1 MVSDLMS
8 ALTVQYVIHDYKEIN
23 SLARYAGALLNH
35 LQTSPEVEM
44 RIAVVKDI
52 PLPNPLLASLKSAGI
67 DVAAFFRTYPF
78 FWPQVEGD
86 VIHLTHRSQTTL
98 LTRKP
103 SVPVV
108 VTVHD
113 IIHYQYR
120 DDPNMH
126 IYSHGPHRWM
136 DAIAIQ
142 AMRRA
147 DVLIASS
154 EYTRQALIDVV
165 KVAPERVNTVY
176 LGVDTARFRPVSVPP
191 SFFQRLNLDPRGRYI
206 LHVSTEEPRKD
217 VPSLVRAFALL
228 RRDFPDVKL
237 IKAGMPLYPRAPL
250 LELIK
255 QLKLEDSVIFVDRV
269 TDEDLV
275 ALYNIARMSVMPSLA
290 EGFGFPVL
298 ESMACGTPVV
308 SSTGGSL
315 AEIGGEA
322 ALTFAPRDV
331 EAMAEA
337 MASLLR
343 DDTLHETKRQ
353 LGLQQAARFTWEATA
368 AQTLEIYRQV
378 SRKVY
383 A

>member
-1 MVSDLMS
+1 MVSDPMT
-8 ALTVQYVIHDYKEIN
+8 ALSVQYVIHDYKEIN
-23 SLARYAGALLNH
+23 SLARYAGALLNQ
-35 LQTSPEVEM
+35 LQAIADVEM
-44 RIAVVKDI
+44 RIAVVKDL
-52 PLPNPLLASLKSAGI
+52 PLPNPLLAPLKSAGV

-78 FWPQVEGD
+78 FWPHIEAD
-86 VIHLTHRSQTTL
+86 LIHLTHRSQTTL

-103 SVPVV
+103 SIPVV

-113 IIHYQYR
+113 IIHYQHR
-120 DDPNMH
+120 DDPDMH
-126 IYSHGPHRWM
+126 IYRHGPHRWM
-136 DAIAIQ
+136 DAVAIQ

-147 DVLIASS
+147 DALIASS

-165 KVAPERVNTVY
+165 KVAPERVHRVY
-176 LGVDTARFRPVSVPP
+176 LGVDTARFRPVIVPP
-191 SFFQRLNLDPRGRYI
+191 QFYQRYKLDPKGRYI

-217 VPSLVRAFALL
+217 VPSLMRAFALL
-228 RRDFPDVKL
+228 RRDFPDIKL
-237 IKAGMPLYPRAPL
+237 IKAGMPLYPRVQL

-255 QLKLEDSVIFVDRV
+255 HLGLEDSVIFVDRV

-337 MASLLR
+337 MAALLR
-343 DDTLHETKRQ
+343 DDTLHATKRQ
-353 LGLQQAARFTWEATA
+353 LGLNHASQFTWAQTA
-368 AQTLEIYRQV
+368 AQTLQIYRMV

>member
-1 MVSDLMS
+1 MVSCLMS
-8 ALTVQYVIHDYKEIN
+8 ALSVQYVIHDYKEIN
-23 SLARYAGALLNH
+23 SLARYAGALLNQ
-35 LQTSPEVEM
+35 LQTATDVDM
-44 RIAVVKDI
+44 RVAVVKDV
-52 PLPNPLLASLKSAGI
+52 PLPTTLLAPLKGVGV

-78 FWPQVEGD
+78 LWPHVEGEL
-86 VIHLTHRSQTTL
+86 IHLTHRSQTTL

-103 SVPVV
+103 SIPVV

-120 DDPNMH
+120 DDPEMH
-126 IYSHGPHRWM
+126 IYRHGPHRWI

-147 DVLIASS
+147 DALIASS
-154 EYTRQALIDVV
+154 EYTRQALIDIV
-165 KVAPERVNTVY
+165 KVPADRVHRVY

-191 SFFQRLNLDPRGRYI
+191 QFYQRYRLDPQARYV

-217 VPSLVRAFALL
+217 VPSLIRAFALL

-237 IKAGMPLYPRAPL
+237 IKAGTPLYPRDQL
-250 LELIK
+250 LELIR
-255 QLKLEDSVIFVDRV
+255 QLKLEDAVIFIDRV
-269 TDEDLV
+269 SDEDLV
-275 ALYNIARMSVMPSLA
+275 ALYNIARLSVMPSLA

-331 EAMAEA
+331 DAMADA

-343 DDTLHETKRQ
+343 DDALRAAKRQ
-353 LGLQQAARFTWEATA
+353 LGLAHAAQFTWANTA
-368 AQTLEIYRQV
+368 AQTLQIYKTV